1 MSREVS
7 RSARPFYL
15 ALGVVFIGIG
25 YIGYVVPGMP
35 GTVFFL
41 MALWAFKR
49 SSPRLEDW
57 LLNKSFMGPTLRD
70 WEQDR
75 SMKKSTKIL
84 AISVMWTSIL
94 VSSFLVRNRPAAVW
108 LIPVMLACAVG
119 VTIYIWT
126 RKTKQEEGSRLQA
139 PGSTH

>member
-7 RSARPFYL
+7 RGARPVYL
-15 ALGVVFIGIG
+15 ALGVVFLGFG
-25 YIGYVVPGMP
+25 YVGYVVPGMP

-70 WEQDR
+70 WEQDQ
-75 SMKKSTKIL
+75 SMKKSTKVL
-84 AISVMWTSIL
+84 AISVMWASIL
-94 VSSFLVRNRPAAVW
+94 ISSFLVRNRPSAIW

-126 RKTKQEEGSRLQA
+126 RKTKE
-139 PGSTH
+139 